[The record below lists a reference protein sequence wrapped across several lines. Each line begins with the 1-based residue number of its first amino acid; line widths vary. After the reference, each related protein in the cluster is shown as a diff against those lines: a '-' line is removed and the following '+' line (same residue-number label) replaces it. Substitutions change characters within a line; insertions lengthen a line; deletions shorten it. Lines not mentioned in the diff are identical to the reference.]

1 MALRATTGDEN
12 VGRQS
17 VRWQSPAG
25 GCEVEPNWRAEPAR
39 ESDPRCPDG
48 PRHGRPARV
57 STQDSTCTEPGAGP
71 TVWPGWVEVRAM
83 DVVYTHCCGLEVHQ
97 KEVVAGLLGPGPD
110 GRATKTI
117 RRYGTMTD
125 DLEGLAAWL
134 RGAGCTQVALEST
147 GVSWQPVWN
156 VLEEAGTFELLLVK
170 ARHVRNVPGR
180 KTDVNDAEWL
190 ADLVRHGLVRG
201 SYVPDRAQRELRES
215 TRYRTEL
222 LEERTAHVNRL
233 QKTLETANSKLG
245 AVATD
250 VLGVSGRAILAA
262 LVDPDQ
268 AATAAE
274 LAELARGRL
283 RTKIPEL
290 QRALIGRLRPHHRF
304 MLAELL
310 VMIDALDERIDA
322 LSAEIAERT
331 RPFADDLARLDTI
344 PGIGQRVAEIVVA
357 ELDPDLVHFH
367 APARARLMG
376 WVVSWQPRECREA
389 QDRQDPLGQR
399 CPPPRPRRSRPR
411 RPPRPDLSPR
421 PVLPPQ
427 TPTRYP
433 AGRRRR
439 RSLHHPPHLLRP
451 HPQARLRRPRARLLR
466 PPRRRR
472 HRAPTRPSPR
482 TARQQG
488 HHREG
493 RLTMPGLLF
502 SGQWQG
508 LNGVLSRRRL
518 PAGPSWRFGAP

>member
-12 VGRQS
+12 ERRQS
-17 VRWQSPAG
+17 VRWQRPEG

-48 PRHGRPARV
+48 PRHVRPARV

-83 DVVYTHCCGLEVHQ
+83 DVVYTHCCGLDVHK
-97 KEVVAGLLGPGPD
+97 KEVVACLIVPGPD

-134 RGAGCTQVALEST
+134 RGAGCTQVAMEST
-147 GVSWQPVWN
+147 GVYWQPVWN
-156 VLEEAGTFELLLVK
+156 VLEEAGTFELLLVN

-201 SYVPDRAQRELRES
+201 SYVPDRAQRELREL

-233 QKTLETANSKLG
+233 QKTLETANIKLG

-322 LSAEIAERT
+322 VSAEIAERT

-357 ELDPDLVHFH
+357 ELGPDLAHFRSPAQLASWAGLCPGNH
-367 APARARLMG
+367 ESAGKRKTGKTRSGNAALRRALVEAARAASRSRTYLRAQYYRLK
-376 WVVSWQPRECREA
+376 
-389 QDRQDPLGQR
+389 
-399 CPPPRPRRSRPR
+399 PRRGTQRAAVAVAHSIIRIIHVVLTRKTDYVDLGPDYFDR
-411 RPPRPDLSPR
+411 RDAAD
-421 PVLPPQ
+421 
-427 TPTRYP
+427 TE
-433 AGRRRR
+433 
-439 RSLHHPPHLLRP
+439 
-451 HPQARLRRPRARLLR
+451 
-466 PPRRRR
+466 
-472 HRAPTRPSPR
+472 
-482 TARQQG
+482 RQ
-488 HHREG
+488 
-493 RLTMPGLLF
+493 L
-502 SGQWQG
+502 
-508 LNGVLSRRRL
+508 VRRL
-518 PAGPSWRFGAP
+518 ERLGNKVTIEKVA